1 MNNEMNRVVKELEL
15 EKTATGCLP
24 SVPLGVVTPGAG
36 TYANVKIRGELCFS
50 KTIR

>member
-15 EKTATGCLP
+15 GKTATGCLP

-36 TYANVKIRGELCFS
+36 IYARAKMEVSYASPKL
-50 KTIR
+50 